1 MPAVS
6 GRTSASVAVTR
17 GLLQTLS
24 RDELEAVLA
33 HEMAHIRNRDVRL
46 MVVAVVFV
54 GILAFGAQI
63 LTRSLWDRPRD
74 GRAGQPLGAVDFA
87 LFAVAALLASIASL
101 FSVLT
106 KLAISRTREFVA
118 DAGAVALTKNPDAL
132 ISALRRIAGHEEIA
146 GLPAALQAMMISSRL
161 DGLWST
167 HPSVDQRVAALE
179 TFAGGRAAAL
189 VTKEAMLLARRGR
202 PVGAQSPL
210 PQQASFG
217 RRKRQ
222 TASSPMGT

>member
-1 MPAVS
+1 
-6 GRTSASVAVTR
+6 
-17 GLLQTLS
+17 
-24 RDELEAVLA
+24 
-33 HEMAHIRNRDVRL
+33 
-46 MVVAVVFV
+46 
-54 GILAFGAQI
+54 
-63 LTRSLWDRPRD
+63 
-74 GRAGQPLGAVDFA
+74 
-87 LFAVAALLASIASL
+87 
-101 FSVLT
+101 VLT
-106 KLAISRTREFVA
+106 KLAISRTREFAA

-167 HPSVDQRVAALE
+167 HPSVDQRAAALE

-202 PVGAQSPL
+202 PVVTQSPL

-222 TASSPMGT
+222 TASSPMGS